1 MSVELK
7 VPPVGESITEVQI
20 GEWLKKEGDSANRD
34 EVIVMIETDKV
45 TVELPAPV
53 TGVVTKISV
62 SAGEEARVGDVIGY
76 MEERAAAGAD
86 AGASGK
92 DTSAS
97 AAAEAKPA
105 PAEAKPAPAE
115 AKPAATDQHPEA
127 REPEP
132 TPAPSQTA
140 PPPTGQRSE
149 SSERTESV
157 RQSLPPQAF
166 ARVMPSAK
174 RVMAQRRLGA
184 EDVVGTGP
192 GGRVLKQDALSA
204 PEPEAEAAPART
216 EAKTPAAPASLDSR
230 GEEVVRMSPM
240 RRRIAERLVQ
250 SQQTAALLTTFNEI
264 DMSAVIELRKQYQEQ
279 FTKKY
284 EIKLGFMS
292 FFVKAAI
299 EALKLIPQVNAEV
312 RGDSIV
318 YRNYFDI
325 GVAVGGGKGLVVP
338 VIRNAERLGF
348 AQVEQAIASFA
359 ARAKNNKLGLEDLEG
374 GTFTISNGGIYGS
387 LLSTPIINPPQSG
400 ILGLHAIQERPVVVA
415 GQIVVRPM
423 MYVALTYDH
432 RIVDGREA
440 VTFLKR
446 IKECVEAPDRIL
458 LEV

>member
-1 MSVELK
+1 MPVELK

-20 GEWLKKEGDSANRD
+20 GEWLKKEGDSAARD

-53 TGVVTKISV
+53 AGVVTKITV
-62 SAGEEARVGDVIGY
+62 AAGTEARVGDVIGY
-76 MEERAAAGAD
+76 MEEGAVQ
-86 AGASGK
+86 
-92 DTSAS
+92 AS
-97 AAAEAKPA
+97 AAAPAKAAPPPASKPA
-105 PAEAKPAPAE
+105 PAAKAAPE
-115 AKPAATDQHPEA
+115 PEPAKPAATP
-127 REPEP
+127 P
-132 TPAPSQTA
+132 TS
-140 PPPTGQRSE
+140 PPPPPSD
-149 SSERTESV
+149 RTSSV
-157 RQSLPPQAF
+157 RQSLPPHAF

-174 RVMAQRRLGA
+174 RVMAEKGLAAG
-184 EDVVGTGP
+184 DVQGSGP
-192 GGRVLKQDALSA
+192 GGRVLKEDALR
-204 PEPEAEAAPART
+204 AEKP
-216 EAKTPAAPASLDSR
+216 PAAPPAAPPPVRGEPALPLAGR
-230 GEEVVRMSPM
+230 GEEVVKMSPM
-240 RRRIAERLVQ
+240 RRRIAERLVE

-264 DMSAVIELRKQYQEQ
+264 DMTAVLDLRKEHQDD
-279 FTKKY
+279 FVKKY

-318 YRNYFDI
+318 YRNYYDI

-338 VIRNAERLGF
+338 VIRNAEQLSF
-348 AQVEQAIASFA
+348 AQVEQTIAELA
-359 ARAKNNKLGLEDLEG
+359 GRAKLNKLGLEELQG

-400 ILGLHAIQERPVVVA
+400 ILGLHAIQERPVAIKGQVV
-415 GQIVVRPM
+415 IRPM

-446 IKECVEAPDRIL
+446 IKECVESPQRIL

>member
-62 SAGEEARVGDVIGY
+62 SAGAEARVGDVIGY
-76 MEERAAAGAD
+76 MEERAGAGAEP
-86 AGASGK
+86 GASG
-92 DTSAS
+92 DGQGAR
-97 AAAEAKPA
+97 APAAEAKAPA
-105 PAEAKPAPAE
+105 AEAKAPPAE
-115 AKPAATDQHPEA
+115 KHAEA
-127 REPEP
+127 REPEASAGRP
-132 TPAPSQTA
+132 ETPAPPTSQRTEA
-140 PPPTGQRSE
+140 
-149 SSERTESV
+149 SERTESV

-192 GGRVLKQDALSA
+192 GGRVLKQDALNA
-204 PEPEAEAAPART
+204 PEPEPAAAPARA
-216 EAKTPAAPASLDSR
+216 ESKTREPAVPADGR

-264 DMSAVIELRKQYQEQ
+264 DMSAVIELRKRHQDQ

-338 VIRNAERLGF
+338 VIRNAERLSF
-348 AQVEQAIASFA
+348 AEVEQSIAAFA

-415 GQIVVRPM
+415 GQIEVRPM